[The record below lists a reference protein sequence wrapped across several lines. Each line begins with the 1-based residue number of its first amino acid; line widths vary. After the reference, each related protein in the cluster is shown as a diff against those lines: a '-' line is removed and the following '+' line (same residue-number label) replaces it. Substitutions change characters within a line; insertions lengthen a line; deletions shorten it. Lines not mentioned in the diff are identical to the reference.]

1 MVFSSCS
8 ICNCFLGGAC
18 PDGAF
23 VVFLRVF
30 RERLLFSFG
39 AKGSGKPVQADS
51 VGGGYCLSPAEK
63 AAFSGFV
70 FAVPRLYAGQDA

>member
-1 MVFSSCS
+1 M
-8 ICNCFLGGAC
+8 GGAC

-51 VGGGYCLSPAEK
+51 VGGGIVCRRQKKPRFPGSFLPCRGFMRGRTLEK
-63 AAFSGFV
+63 
-70 FAVPRLYAGQDA
+70 